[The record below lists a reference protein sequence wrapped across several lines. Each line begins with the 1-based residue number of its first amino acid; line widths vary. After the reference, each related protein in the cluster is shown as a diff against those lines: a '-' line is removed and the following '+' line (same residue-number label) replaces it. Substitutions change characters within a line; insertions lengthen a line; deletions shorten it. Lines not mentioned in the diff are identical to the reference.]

1 MKQNMKRVLIISY
14 YWPPTGGS
22 GVQRWVKFAKYLP
35 SEGWQPVIYT
45 PENPEQLAVDE
56 SLGAE
61 IPAEVEVIK
70 THITEPYEL
79 YKKFLRKSGHTKEAV
94 EVNPVNAQNK
104 TFAQKAAMWV
114 RGNLFRPDPRCLW
127 IRPSVKFLKKYLK
140 EHPVDLIV
148 STGPPQSMHMIGRRL
163 ARETGLPWIADFR
176 DPWTKIFYF
185 KHLSMTPGTERW
197 HRKMEK
203 KVLDDA
209 SAVVAVS
216 PLVQQEFQ
224 AMTQTP
230 VELIT
235 NGFDE
240 CDFEGFG
247 QAGMAG
253 KDCSGKNGMGGADE
267 TGIPKSHLA
276 AGGPDKDFVITHTG
290 LFAADGNPTTLW
302 KVLAEKC
309 SRDEA
314 FGKALKIRLVGKTDD
329 QILASIKAEGLLDKL
344 EDMGYQPHA
353 EAIAQQRQ
361 ASLLILP
368 LRKEPEYK
376 AVLPGKLFEYLASW
390 RPVLGIGQPDG
401 AMSMILNT
409 TKTGVV
415 LDWNDKASIDR
426 FLELCWKNHL
436 EGRLTVDDADISQ
449 FTRRNLTRRMAGLF
463 DRLTR

>member
-1 MKQNMKRVLIISY
+1 MKRVLIITY

-45 PENPEQLAVDE
+45 PENPEQLAVDH
-56 SLGAE
+56 SLEKE
-61 IPAEVEVIK
+61 IPAEAEIIR

-79 YKKFLRKSGHTKEAV
+79 YKKFLRRSGHSKDAV

-104 TFAQKAAMWV
+104 SLAQKAAMWV
-114 RGNLFRPDPRCLW
+114 RGNLFRPDPRCMW
-127 IRPSVKFLKKYLK
+127 IGPSVRYLKKYLE

-148 STGPPQSMHMIGRRL
+148 STGPPQSMHLIGRRL
-163 ARETGLPWIADFR
+163 AKETGLPWIADFR

-185 KHLSMTPGTERW
+185 KHLSMTRATEGW
-197 HRKMEK
+197 HHRMEK

-209 SAVVAVS
+209 TTVVAVS

-235 NGFDE
+235 NGYDE
-240 CDFEGFG
+240 CDFPS
-247 QAGMAG
+247 G
-253 KDCSGKNGMGGADE
+253 KDMEASGGEG
-267 TGIPKSHLA
+267 
-276 AGGPDKDFVITHTG
+276 KDFIMTHTG
-290 LFAADGNPTTLW
+290 LFAADGNPTVLW
-302 KVLAEKC
+302 EVLSENCAK
-309 SRDEA
+309 DEA
-314 FGKALKIRLVGKTDD
+314 FRKHLKIKLVGKTDV
-329 QILASIKAEGLLDKL
+329 QILRSIEEAGLKDNLI
-344 EDMGYQPHA
+344 DMGYQPHSVA
-353 EAIAQQRQ
+353 VEEQRK

-415 LDWNDKASIDR
+415 LDWNDKASISR
-426 FLELCWKNHL
+426 FIDLCIANHMK
-436 EGRLTVDDADISQ
+436 GALTVEDADISQ
-449 FTRRNLTRRMAGLF
+449 FTRRNLTRRMAELF
-463 DRLTR
+463 DRLT

>member
-1 MKQNMKRVLIISY
+1 MKRVLIISY

-56 SLGAE
+56 SLAAEVPEDAE
-61 IPAEVEVIK
+61 IVK
-70 THITEPYEL
+70 TRIIEPYEL
-79 YKKFLRKSGHTKEAV
+79 YKRVLRRSGHSKEAV

-104 TFAQKAAMWV
+104 SLLQKAAMWI

-127 IRPSVKFLKKYLK
+127 IGPSVRFLKKYLA

-148 STGPPQSMHMIGRRL
+148 STGPPQSMHMIGLRL
-163 ARETGLPWIADFR
+163 SRETGLPWIADFR

-185 KHLSMTPGTERW
+185 KHLSMTSATEKW

-203 KVLDDA
+203 KVLDEA

-224 AMTQTP
+224 EMTDTP

-240 CDFEGFG
+240 CDFSSE
-247 QAGMAG
+247 QCTEAY
-253 KDCSGKNGMGGADE
+253 GGASE
-267 TGIPKSHLA
+267 EFI
-276 AGGPDKDFVITHTG
+276 ITHTG
-290 LFAADGNPTTLW
+290 LFAADGNPTVLW
-302 KVLAEKC
+302 DVLAEKY
-309 SRDEA
+309 RTDEI
-314 FGKALKIRLVGKTDD
+314 FKKLLRIKLIGKTDD
-329 QILASIKAEGLLDKL
+329 QILKALTDRGL
-344 EDMGYQPHA
+344 EDSMINMGYQPHSVA
-353 EAIAQQRQ
+353 VEQQRQ

-376 AVLPGKLFEYLASW
+376 AVLPGKLFEYLASQ
-390 RPVLGIGQPDG
+390 RPILGIGQSDG
-401 AMSMILNT
+401 AMAMIVNET
-409 TKTGVV
+409 RTGTVI
-415 LDWNDKASIDR
+415 DWEDR
-426 FLELCWKNHL
+426 KGLTQYIEQCWERHL
-436 EGRLTVDDADISQ
+436 EGRLSTEGADLSR
-449 FTRRNLTRRMAGLF
+449 FTRSSLTRRMAVLF
-463 DRLTR
+463 DRVVIPDQVGNDGNIGMKSR

>member
-1 MKQNMKRVLIISY
+1 MKRVLIITY

-45 PENPEQLAVDE
+45 PENPEQLAVDKTLE
-56 SLGAE
+56 AE
-61 IPAEVEVIK
+61 IPSEAEIIK
-70 THITEPYEL
+70 TRIVEPYEL
-79 YKKFLRKSGHTKEAV
+79 YKKFLKKSGHSKEAV
-94 EVNPVNAQNK
+94 EVNPVNAQ
-104 TFAQKAAMWV
+104 QKSFLQKVAMWI
-114 RGNLFRPDPRCLW
+114 RGNFFRPDPRCMW
-127 IRPSVKFLKKYLK
+127 IGPSVKFLKSYLK

-148 STGPPQSMHMIGRRL
+148 STGPPQSMHLIGMKL
-163 ARETGLPWIADFR
+163 AEETGLPWIADFR

-185 KHLSMTPGTERW
+185 KHLSMAPATVRW
-197 HRKMEK
+197 HKKMEK
-203 KVLDDA
+203 RVLDKA

-235 NGFDE
+235 NGFDK
-240 CDFEGFG
+240 CDFAQERCTE
-247 QAGMAG
+247 A
-253 KDCSGKNGMGGADE
+253 DGGE
-267 TGIPKSHLA
+267 
-276 AGGPDKDFVITHTG
+276 DKDFIITHTG

-302 KVLAEKC
+302 KVLADKC
-309 SRDEA
+309 
-314 FGKALKIRLVGKTDD
+314 GKDSHFKKHLKIRLVGKTDE
-329 QILASIKAEGLLDKL
+329 QVISAINAHGLGYCLVDL
-344 EDMGYQPHA
+344 GYQPHQ
-353 EAIAQQRQ
+353 EAVNAQRT

-415 LDWNDKASIDR
+415 LNWDDEASIAR
-426 FLELCWKNHL
+426 FLDLCWKNHL

-449 FTRRNLTRRMAGLF
+449 FTRQNLTHRMAELF
-463 DRLTR
+463 NRLVHESAGFRG

>member
-1 MKQNMKRVLIISY
+1 M
-14 YWPPTGGS
+14 
-22 GVQRWVKFAKYLP
+22 QRWVKFAKYLP
-35 SEGWQPVIYT
+35 AEGWQPVIYT
-45 PENPEQLAVDE
+45 PENPEQLAVDT
-56 SLGAE
+56 SLEAE
-61 IPAEVEVIK
+61 IPSEVEVLK
-70 THITEPYEL
+70 THIVEPYEL
-79 YKKFLRKSGHTKEAV
+79 YKKFLRKSGHSKEVV

-104 TFAQKAAMWV
+104 SLAQKAAMWV

-127 IRPSVKFLKKYLK
+127 IRPSVKFLKKYLA

-148 STGPPQSMHMIGRRL
+148 STGPPQSMHLIGRQL

-185 KHLSMTPGTERW
+185 KHLSMTRLTERW
-197 HRKMEK
+197 HKKMEK
-203 KVLDDA
+203 KVLDEA
-209 SAVVAVS
+209 SVVVAVS

-240 CDFEGFG
+240 CDFHNDPTESSS
-247 QAGMAG
+247 
-253 KDCSGKNGMGGADE
+253 KV
-267 TGIPKSHLA
+267 TYA
-276 AGGPDKDFVITHTG
+276 AGGPDKDFIITHTG

-309 SRDEA
+309 SKNEG
-314 FGKALKIRLVGKTDD
+314 FKKALKIKLVGKTDEA
-329 QILASIKAEGLLDKL
+329 IIESLEAEGLKEHLTDL
-344 EDMGYQPHA
+344 GYQPHA
-353 EAIAQQRQ
+353 VAIEEQRN
-361 ASLLILP
+361 ASLLLLP

-390 RPVLGIGQPDG
+390 RPVLGVGQPDG

-415 LDWNDKASIDR
+415 LDWEDKASLDR
-426 FLELCWKNHL
+426 FIELCWQNHQK
-436 EGRLTVDDADISQ
+436 GGLTVEDADISQ
-449 FTRRNLTRRMAGLF
+449 FTRRNLTRRMAQLF
-463 DRLTR
+463 DSLTPDHR

>member
-1 MKQNMKRVLIISY
+1 MKRVLIISY

-45 PENPEQLAVDE
+45 PENPEQLAVDH
-56 SLGAE
+56 SLE
-61 IPAEVEVIK
+61 AEVSAEAEVIK

-79 YKKFLRKSGHTKEAV
+79 YKKFLRKSGHSAEAV

-104 TFAQKAAMWV
+104 SFLQKAAMWV

-127 IRPSVKFLKKYLK
+127 IGPSVRFLKKYLK

-148 STGPPQSMHMIGRRL
+148 STGPPQSMHLIGRRL
-163 ARETGLPWIADFR
+163 ALETGLPWIADFR

-185 KHLSMTPGTERW
+185 KHLSMTRATERW

-235 NGFDE
+235 NGFDA
-240 CDFEGFG
+240 CDFPSERYVE
-247 QAGMAG
+247 
-253 KDCSGKNGMGGADE
+253 AD
-267 TGIPKSHLA
+267 
-276 AGGPDKDFVITHTG
+276 GGPDKDFVITHTG
-290 LFAADGNPTTLW
+290 LFAADGNPTVLW
-302 KVLAEKC
+302 KVLADKC
-309 SRDEA
+309 ASSEEFA
-314 FGKALKIRLVGKTDD
+314 KLLKIKLVGKTDR
-329 QILASIKAEGLLDKL
+329 QIVESVESVGLGANLI
-344 EDMGYQPHA
+344 DMGYQPHA
-353 EAIAQQRQ
+353 EAIEQQRR

-401 AMSMILNT
+401 AMSMILNS

-415 LDWNDKASIDR
+415 LDWSDEASISR
-426 FLELCWKNHL
+426 FIELCWQNHL
-436 EGRLTVDDADISQ
+436 AGSLTVEDADISR
-449 FTRRNLTRRMAGLF
+449 FTRKELTHRMAALF
-463 DRLTR
+463 DRVSGR

>member
-1 MKQNMKRVLIISY
+1 MKRVLIISY

-61 IPAEVEVIK
+61 VPEAAEIVK
-70 THITEPYEL
+70 TRILEPYEM
-79 YKKFLRKSGHTKEAV
+79 YKKLLRKSGHSKEAV

-104 TFAQKAAMWV
+104 SFLQKVAMWV

-127 IRPSVKFLKKYLK
+127 IGPSVRFLKNYLK
-140 EHPVDLIV
+140 EHPVDMIV

-163 ARETGLPWIADFR
+163 ALETGLPWIADFR

-185 KHLSMTPGTERW
+185 KHLSMTKATKRW
-197 HRKMEK
+197 HERMEK

-209 SAVVAVS
+209 TCVVAVS

-240 CDFEGFG
+240 GDFASEKCLE
-247 QAGMAG
+247 A
-253 KDCSGKNGMGGADE
+253 N
-267 TGIPKSHLA
+267 
-276 AGGPDKDFVITHTG
+276 GGPEQPFIITHTG
-290 LFAADGNPTTLW
+290 LFAADGNPTVLW
-302 KVLAEKC
+302 EVLAEKC
-309 SRDEA
+309 KACDE
-314 FGKALKIRLVGKTDD
+314 FKKLLRINIIGKTDE
-329 QILASIKAEGLLDKL
+329 QITKAICMAGLEDNLN
-344 EDMGYQPHA
+344 DMGYQPHA
-353 EAIAQQRQ
+353 RAIDEQRK

-401 AMSMILNT
+401 AMSMILNN
-409 TKTGVV
+409 TKTGIV
-415 LDWNDKASIDR
+415 LDWEDRKSIARYIDM
-426 FLELCWKNHL
+426 CWEKHL
-436 EGRLTVDDADISQ
+436 AGQLTVENADISQ
-449 FTRRNLTRRMAGLF
+449 FTRRNLTRRMAQLF
-463 DRLTR
+463 DRVTRNGQ